1 MRIQQVRNATLV
13 IEYGGSR
20 FLIDPMLAEQGAYPG
35 LPGTVNSHLPYPTA
49 ALPVPVASL
58 LDVDAVIVT
67 HTHPDHWDEAA
78 RTLVPK
84 HLPVFV
90 QHEADRALLASQGF
104 GDVRLLR
111 DAIFQGVTL
120 RQTTG
125 QHGSDAAIGAI
136 GDILGEVCG
145 VVFEHAGE
153 DTLYLAGD
161 TVWNAQVEDNLRRYN
176 PQVVILNAGDARV
189 IGLGAIIMD
198 AQDVWQAYQAA
209 PGATLIASHME
220 AVNHAVLTRRALRE
234 FAIEKSMTDRL
245 RIPEDGEAYRL

>member
-1 MRIQQVRNATLV
+1 M
-13 IEYGGSR
+13 
-20 FLIDPMLAEQGAYPG
+20 
-35 LPGTVNSHLPYPTA
+35 NSHLPYPTA

-153 DTLYLAGD
+153 DTLYGRRHGMERAGRGQPAALQPASRD
-161 TVWNAQVEDNLRRYN
+161 PQRR
-176 PQVVILNAGDARV
+176 
-189 IGLGAIIMD
+189 
-198 AQDVWQAYQAA
+198 
-209 PGATLIASHME
+209 
-220 AVNHAVLTRRALRE
+220 RR
-234 FAIEKSMTDRL
+234 
-245 RIPEDGEAYRL
+245 G